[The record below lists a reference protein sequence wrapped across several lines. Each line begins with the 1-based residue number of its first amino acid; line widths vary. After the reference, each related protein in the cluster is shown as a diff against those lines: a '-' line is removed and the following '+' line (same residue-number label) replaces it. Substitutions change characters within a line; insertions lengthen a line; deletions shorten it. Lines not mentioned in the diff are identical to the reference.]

1 MDRFKEFFEQVST
14 VFLNLTKRQKIVVLS
29 SIVAVI
35 AFIVLLIL
43 LMRGSGSTQ
52 SEFSGYSVLFRNIDP
67 SVSAQVIAQLE
78 ADGVNYKLADEGTIL
93 VPTKDVYKERIAVAS
108 ITNIQ
113 GNNGRVGFELFD
125 NKEFGATEDEQRV
138 KFQRAIQGELSKTI
152 ESLEPIERAV
162 VYIAFPKESVFTER
176 QTPPTAS
183 VVVKL
188 KTNTSLDLGQIDGI
202 KRIVAGSIAN
212 LKVENVKIVTQ
223 DGIAIG
229 EDTIALKNEQEAA
242 KIAAQVRYKH
252 EFESRYENK
261 IIDMIASFTGSKEKV
276 TAKVTMEFD
285 FSQTDSEREIFDP
298 NSVIRSEQNIEEHKI
313 GRDKPDIGG
322 VPGAVSNIGPVQG
335 IEDNKPAEQY
345 DKTVSNTNYEISKQI
360 IKTKPQFATI
370 RRITAAVAVDG
381 RYDYVRDEN
390 GDATGVVKYFPLDE
404 AEMNSITNLVKQ
416 AVGYDPNR
424 GDEVT
429 VSNIEFRPNSI
440 AVPLTKFEA
449 FMESYVNP
457 VLPAAKYVFA
467 FIVLFVLYKKVIVP
481 FMDKML
487 KDLTPDDESLL
498 QDSMN
503 VDDEAEDTLER
514 FKAAK
519 KRAEDELGIS
529 KDFNEEDLKYDVLL
543 EKMKAIVSEKS
554 EEVASLLQG
563 MIKNDSAFA
572 SSKEL

>member
-1 MDRFKEFFEQVST
+1 MDRFKEFFEQVSA

-52 SEFSGYSVLFRNIDP
+52 NEFAGYSVLFRNIDP
-67 SVSAQVIAQLE
+67 SVSAQVITQLE

-188 KTNTSLDLGQIDGI
+188 KANTSLDLGQIDGI
-202 KRIVAGSIAN
+202 KRIVAGSVAN

-229 EDTIALKNEQEAA
+229 EDTVALQNEQEAA

-298 NSVIRSEQNIEEHKI
+298 NSVIRSEQNIEEHKV

-345 DKTVSNTNYEISKQI
+345 DKTVANTNYEISKQI

-390 GDATGVVKYFPLDE
+390 GDATGTVKYFPLDE

-467 FIVLFVLYKKVIVP
+467 FIVLFVLYKKVIMP
-481 FMDKML
+481 FMEKML
-487 KDLTPDDESLL
+487 KDLTPDDDSLL

-514 FKAAK
+514 FKAAR

-529 KDFNEEDLKYDVLL
+529 QDFNEEDLKYDVLL

-554 EEVASLLQG
+554 EEVANLLQG
-563 MIKNDSAFA
+563 MVKNDSAFA

>member
-1 MDRFKEFFEQVST
+1 MDRFKEFFEQVSA

-52 SEFSGYSVLFRNIDP
+52 NEFAGYSVLFRNIDP
-67 SVSAQVIAQLE
+67 SVSAQVITQLE

-113 GNNGRVGFELFD
+113 GNNGKVGFELFD

-188 KTNTSLDLGQIDGI
+188 KANTSLDLGQIDGI
-202 KRIVAGSIAN
+202 KRIVAGSVAN

-229 EDTIALKNEQEAA
+229 EDTIALQNEQEAA

-298 NSVIRSEQNIEEHKI
+298 NSVIRSEQNIEEHKV

-345 DKTVSNTNYEISKQI
+345 DKTVANTNYEISKQI

-390 GDATGVVKYFPLDE
+390 GDATGTVKYFPLDE

-457 VLPAAKYVFA
+457 VLPAAKYIFA
-467 FIVLFVLYKKVIVP
+467 FIVLFVLYKKVIMP
-481 FMDKML
+481 FMEKML
-487 KDLTPDDESLL
+487 KDLTPDDDSLL

-514 FKAAK
+514 FKAAR

-529 KDFNEEDLKYDVLL
+529 QDFNEEDLKYDVLL

-554 EEVASLLQG
+554 EEVANLLQG
-563 MIKNDSAFA
+563 MVKNDSAFA

>member
-67 SVSAQVIAQLE
+67 SVSAQVITQLE

-345 DKTVSNTNYEISKQI
+345 DKTVANTNYEISKQI

-467 FIVLFVLYKKVIVP
+467 FIVLFVLYKKVIMP
-481 FMDKML
+481 FMEKML
-487 KDLTPDDESLL
+487 KDLTPDDDSLL

-514 FKAAK
+514 FKAAR

-529 KDFNEEDLKYDVLL
+529 QDFNEEDLKYDVLL

>member
-1 MDRFKEFFEQVST
+1 MDRFKEFFEQVSA

-52 SEFSGYSVLFRNIDP
+52 NEFAGYSVLFRNIDP
-67 SVSAQVIAQLE
+67 SVSAQVITQLE

-113 GNNGRVGFELFD
+113 GNNGKVGFELFD

-188 KTNTSLDLGQIDGI
+188 KANTSLDLGQIDGI
-202 KRIVAGSIAN
+202 KRIVAGSVAN

-298 NSVIRSEQNIEEHKI
+298 NSVIRSEQNIEEHKV

-467 FIVLFVLYKKVIVP
+467 FIVLFVLYKKVIMP
-481 FMDKML
+481 FMEKML
-487 KDLTPDDESLL
+487 KDLTPDDDSLL

-514 FKAAK
+514 FKAAR

-529 KDFNEEDLKYDVLL
+529 QDFNEEDLKYDVLL

-554 EEVASLLQG
+554 EEVANLLQG
-563 MIKNDSAFA
+563 MVKNDSAFA

>member
-52 SEFSGYSVLFRNIDP
+52 NEFAGYSVLFRNIDP

-113 GNNGRVGFELFD
+113 GNNGKVGFELFD

-202 KRIVAGSIAN
+202 KRIVAGSVAN

-229 EDTIALKNEQEAA
+229 EDTVALKNEQEAA

-390 GDATGVVKYFPLDE
+390 GDATGTVKYFPLDE

-467 FIVLFVLYKKVIVP
+467 FIVLFVLYKKVIMP
-481 FMDKML
+481 FMEKML
-487 KDLTPDDESLL
+487 KDLTPDDDSLL

-514 FKAAK
+514 FKAAR

-529 KDFNEEDLKYDVLL
+529 QDFNEEDLKYDVLL

>member
-1 MDRFKEFFEQVST
+1 MDRFKEFFEQVSA

-67 SVSAQVIAQLE
+67 SVSAQVITQLE

-113 GNNGRVGFELFD
+113 GNNGKVGFELFD

-188 KTNTSLDLGQIDGI
+188 KANTSLDLGQIDGI
-202 KRIVAGSIAN
+202 KRIVAGSVAN

-229 EDTIALKNEQEAA
+229 EDTVALKNEQEAA

-298 NSVIRSEQNIEEHKI
+298 NSVIRSEQNIEEHKV

-449 FMESYVNP
+449 FMETYVNP

-467 FIVLFVLYKKVIVP
+467 FIVLFVLYKKVIMP
-481 FMDKML
+481 FMEKML
-487 KDLTPDDESLL
+487 KDLTPDDDSLL

-514 FKAAK
+514 FKAAR

-529 KDFNEEDLKYDVLL
+529 QDFNEEDLKYDVLL

-554 EEVASLLQG
+554 EEVANLLQG
-563 MIKNDSAFA
+563 MVKNDSAFA

>member
-1 MDRFKEFFEQVST
+1 MDRFKEFFEQVSA

-52 SEFSGYSVLFRNIDP
+52 NEFAGYSVLFRNIDP
-67 SVSAQVIAQLE
+67 SVSAQVITQLE

-113 GNNGRVGFELFD
+113 GNNGKVGFELFD

-188 KTNTSLDLGQIDGI
+188 KANTSLDLGQIDGI
-202 KRIVAGSIAN
+202 KRIVAGSVAN

-229 EDTIALKNEQEAA
+229 EDTVALKNEQEAA

-298 NSVIRSEQNIEEHKI
+298 NSVIRSEQNIEEHKV

-345 DKTVSNTNYEISKQI
+345 DKTVANTNYEISKQI

-467 FIVLFVLYKKVIVP
+467 FIVLFVLYKKVIMP
-481 FMDKML
+481 FMEKML
-487 KDLTPDDESLL
+487 KDLTPDDDSLL

-514 FKAAK
+514 FKAAR

-529 KDFNEEDLKYDVLL
+529 QDFNEEDLKYDVLL

-554 EEVASLLQG
+554 EEVANLLQG
-563 MIKNDSAFA
+563 MVKNDSGFA

>member
-52 SEFSGYSVLFRNIDP
+52 NEFAGYSVLFRNIDP

-113 GNNGRVGFELFD
+113 GNNGKVGFELFD

-188 KTNTSLDLGQIDGI
+188 KANTSLDLGQIDGI
-202 KRIVAGSIAN
+202 KRIVAGSVAN

-298 NSVIRSEQNIEEHKI
+298 NSVIRSEQNIEEHKV

-345 DKTVSNTNYEISKQI
+345 DKTVANTNYEISKQI

-390 GDATGVVKYFPLDE
+390 GDATGIVKYFPLDE

-467 FIVLFVLYKKVIVP
+467 FIVLFVLYKKVIMP
-481 FMDKML
+481 FMEKML
-487 KDLTPDDESLL
+487 KDLTPDDDSLL

-514 FKAAK
+514 FKAAR

-529 KDFNEEDLKYDVLL
+529 QDFNEEDLKYDVLL

-554 EEVASLLQG
+554 EEVANLLQG
-563 MIKNDSAFA
+563 MVKNDSAFA

>member
-1 MDRFKEFFEQVST
+1 MDRFKEFFEQVSA

-52 SEFSGYSVLFRNIDP
+52 NEFAGYSVLFRNIDP

-113 GNNGRVGFELFD
+113 GNNGKVGFELFD

-202 KRIVAGSIAN
+202 KRIVAGSVAN

-229 EDTIALKNEQEAA
+229 EDTVALKNEQEAA

-298 NSVIRSEQNIEEHKI
+298 NSVIRSEQNIEEHKV

-457 VLPAAKYVFA
+457 VLPVAKYIFA

-529 KDFNEEDLKYDVLL
+529 QDFNEEDLKYDVLL

-554 EEVASLLQG
+554 EEVANLLQG
-563 MIKNDSAFA
+563 MVKNDSAFA

>member
-1 MDRFKEFFEQVST
+1 MDRFKEFFEQVSA

-298 NSVIRSEQNIEEHKI
+298 NSVIRSEQNIEEHKV

-345 DKTVSNTNYEISKQI
+345 DKTVANTNYEISKQI

-467 FIVLFVLYKKVIVP
+467 FIVLFVLYKKVIMP
-481 FMDKML
+481 FMEKML
-487 KDLTPDDESLL
+487 KDLTPDDDSLL

-514 FKAAK
+514 FKAAR

-529 KDFNEEDLKYDVLL
+529 QDFNEEDLKYDVLL

-554 EEVASLLQG
+554 EEVANLLQG
-563 MIKNDSAFA
+563 MVKNDSAFA

>member
-1 MDRFKEFFEQVST
+1 MDRFKEFFEQVSA

-52 SEFSGYSVLFRNIDP
+52 NEFAGYSVLFRNIDP
-67 SVSAQVIAQLE
+67 SVSAQVITQLE

-113 GNNGRVGFELFD
+113 GNNGKVGFELFD

-188 KTNTSLDLGQIDGI
+188 KANTSLDLGQIDGI
-202 KRIVAGSIAN
+202 KRIVAGSVAN

-229 EDTIALKNEQEAA
+229 EDTVALKNEQEAA

-298 NSVIRSEQNIEEHKI
+298 NSVIRSEQNIEEHKV

-345 DKTVSNTNYEISKQI
+345 DKTVANTNYEISKQI

-467 FIVLFVLYKKVIVP
+467 FIVLFVLYKKVIMP
-481 FMDKML
+481 FMEKML

-529 KDFNEEDLKYDVLL
+529 QDFNEEDLKYDVLL

-554 EEVASLLQG
+554 EEVANLLQG

>member
-1 MDRFKEFFEQVST
+1 MDRFKEFFEQVSA

-52 SEFSGYSVLFRNIDP
+52 NEFAGYSVLFRNIDP
-67 SVSAQVIAQLE
+67 SVSAQVITQLE

-113 GNNGRVGFELFD
+113 GNNGKVGFELFD

-188 KTNTSLDLGQIDGI
+188 KANTSLDLGQIDGI
-202 KRIVAGSIAN
+202 KRIVAGSVAN

-285 FSQTDSEREIFDP
+285 FSQTDSEKEIFDP
-298 NSVIRSEQNIEEHKI
+298 NSVIRSEQNIEEHKV

-345 DKTVSNTNYEISKQI
+345 DKTVANTNYEISKQI

-390 GDATGVVKYFPLDE
+390 GDATGTVKYFPLDE
-404 AEMNSITNLVKQ
+404 TEMNSITNLVKQ

-457 VLPAAKYVFA
+457 VLPAAKYIFA
-467 FIVLFVLYKKVIVP
+467 FIVLFVLYKKVIMP
-481 FMDKML
+481 FMEKML
-487 KDLTPDDESLL
+487 KDLTPDDDSLL

-514 FKAAK
+514 FKAAR

-529 KDFNEEDLKYDVLL
+529 QDFNEEDLKYDVLL

-554 EEVASLLQG
+554 EEVANLLQG
-563 MIKNDSAFA
+563 MVKNDSAFA

>member
-52 SEFSGYSVLFRNIDP
+52 NEFAGYSVLFRNIDP

-113 GNNGRVGFELFD
+113 GNNGKVGFELFD

-188 KTNTSLDLGQIDGI
+188 KANTSLDLGQIDGI
-202 KRIVAGSIAN
+202 KRIVAGSVAN

-229 EDTIALKNEQEAA
+229 EDTVALKNEQEAA

-298 NSVIRSEQNIEEHKI
+298 NSVIRSEQNIEEHKV

-345 DKTVSNTNYEISKQI
+345 DKTVANTNYEISKQI

-390 GDATGVVKYFPLDE
+390 GDATGTVKYFPLDE

-449 FMESYVNP
+449 FMETYVNP

-467 FIVLFVLYKKVIVP
+467 FIVLFVLYKKVIMP
-481 FMDKML
+481 FMEKML
-487 KDLTPDDESLL
+487 KDLTPDDDSLL

-514 FKAAK
+514 FKAAR

-529 KDFNEEDLKYDVLL
+529 QDFNEEDLKYDVLL

-554 EEVASLLQG
+554 EEVANLLQG
-563 MIKNDSAFA
+563 MVKNDSAFA

>member
-1 MDRFKEFFEQVST
+1 MDRFKEFFEQVSA

-52 SEFSGYSVLFRNIDP
+52 NEFAGYSVLFRNIDP
-67 SVSAQVIAQLE
+67 SVSAQVITQLE

-113 GNNGRVGFELFD
+113 GNNGKVGFELFD

-188 KTNTSLDLGQIDGI
+188 KANTSLDLGQIDGI
-202 KRIVAGSIAN
+202 KRIVAGSVAN

-229 EDTIALKNEQEAA
+229 EDTMALQNEQEAA

-298 NSVIRSEQNIEEHKI
+298 NSVIRSEQNIEEHKV

-345 DKTVSNTNYEISKQI
+345 DKTVANTNYEISKQI

-467 FIVLFVLYKKVIVP
+467 FIVLFVLYKKVIMP
-481 FMDKML
+481 FMEKML
-487 KDLTPDDESLL
+487 KDLTPDDDSLL

-514 FKAAK
+514 FKAAR

-529 KDFNEEDLKYDVLL
+529 QDFNEEDLKYDVLL

-554 EEVASLLQG
+554 EEVANLLQG
-563 MIKNDSAFA
+563 MVKNDSAFA

>member
-1 MDRFKEFFEQVST
+1 MDRFKEFFEQVSA

-52 SEFSGYSVLFRNIDP
+52 NEFAGYSVLFRNIDP
-67 SVSAQVIAQLE
+67 SVSAQVITQLE

-113 GNNGRVGFELFD
+113 GNNGKVGFELFD

-188 KTNTSLDLGQIDGI
+188 KANTSLDLGQIDGI
-202 KRIVAGSIAN
+202 KRIVAGSVAN

-298 NSVIRSEQNIEEHKI
+298 NSVIRSEQNIEEHKV

-345 DKTVSNTNYEISKQI
+345 DKTVANTNYEISKQI

-390 GDATGVVKYFPLDE
+390 GDATGTVKYFPLDE

-449 FMESYVNP
+449 FMETYVNP

-467 FIVLFVLYKKVIVP
+467 FIVLFVLYKKVIMP
-481 FMDKML
+481 FMEKML
-487 KDLTPDDESLL
+487 KDLTPDDDSLL

-514 FKAAK
+514 FKAAR

-529 KDFNEEDLKYDVLL
+529 QDFNEEDLKYDVLL

-554 EEVASLLQG
+554 EEVANLLQG
-563 MIKNDSAFA
+563 MVKNDSAFA

>member
-43 LMRGSGSTQ
+43 LMRGSDSTQ

-113 GNNGRVGFELFD
+113 GNNGKVGFELFD

-188 KTNTSLDLGQIDGI
+188 KANTSLDLGQIDGI
-202 KRIVAGSIAN
+202 KRIVAGSVAN

-229 EDTIALKNEQEAA
+229 EDTVALQNEQEAA

-298 NSVIRSEQNIEEHKI
+298 NSVIRSEQNIEEHKV

-467 FIVLFVLYKKVIVP
+467 FIVLFVLYKKVIMP
-481 FMDKML
+481 FMEKML
-487 KDLTPDDESLL
+487 KDLTPDDDSLL

-514 FKAAK
+514 FKAAR

-529 KDFNEEDLKYDVLL
+529 QDFNEEDLKYDVLL

-554 EEVASLLQG
+554 EEVANLLQG
-563 MIKNDSAFA
+563 MVKNDSAFA

>member
-52 SEFSGYSVLFRNIDP
+52 NEFAGYSVLFRNIDP
-67 SVSAQVIAQLE
+67 SVSAQVITQLE

-113 GNNGRVGFELFD
+113 GNNGKVGFELFD

-202 KRIVAGSIAN
+202 KRIVAGSVAN

-229 EDTIALKNEQEAA
+229 EDTVALKNEQEAA

-298 NSVIRSEQNIEEHKI
+298 NSVIRSEQNIEEHKV

-345 DKTVSNTNYEISKQI
+345 DKTVANTNYEISKQI

-390 GDATGVVKYFPLDE
+390 GDATGTVKYFPLDE

-467 FIVLFVLYKKVIVP
+467 FIVLFVLYKKVIMP
-481 FMDKML
+481 FMEKML
-487 KDLTPDDESLL
+487 KDLTPDDDSLL

-514 FKAAK
+514 FKAAR

-529 KDFNEEDLKYDVLL
+529 QDFNEEDLKYDVLL

-554 EEVASLLQG
+554 EEVANLLQG
-563 MIKNDSAFA
+563 MVKNDSAFA

>member
-1 MDRFKEFFEQVST
+1 MDRFKEFFEQVSA

-52 SEFSGYSVLFRNIDP
+52 NEFAGYSVLFRNIDP
-67 SVSAQVIAQLE
+67 SVSAQVITQLE

-113 GNNGRVGFELFD
+113 GNNGKVGFELFD

-229 EDTIALKNEQEAA
+229 EDTVALKNEQEAA

-298 NSVIRSEQNIEEHKI
+298 NSVIRSEQNIEEHKV

-345 DKTVSNTNYEISKQI
+345 DKTVANTNYEISKQI

-390 GDATGVVKYFPLDE
+390 GDATGTVKYFPLDE

-467 FIVLFVLYKKVIVP
+467 FIVLFVLYKKVIMP
-481 FMDKML
+481 FMEKML
-487 KDLTPDDESLL
+487 KDLTPDDDSLL

-514 FKAAK
+514 FKAAR

-529 KDFNEEDLKYDVLL
+529 QDFNEEDLKYDVLL

-554 EEVASLLQG
+554 EEVANLLQG
-563 MIKNDSAFA
+563 MVKNDSAFA

>member
-52 SEFSGYSVLFRNIDP
+52 NEFAGYSVLFRNIDP
-67 SVSAQVIAQLE
+67 SVSAQVITQLE

-113 GNNGRVGFELFD
+113 GNNGKVGFELFD

-188 KTNTSLDLGQIDGI
+188 KANTSLDLGQIDGI
-202 KRIVAGSIAN
+202 KRIVAGSVAN

-223 DGIAIG
+223 DGVAIG
-229 EDTIALKNEQEAA
+229 EDTVALQNEQEAA

-298 NSVIRSEQNIEEHKI
+298 NSVIRSEQNIEEHKV

-345 DKTVSNTNYEISKQI
+345 DKTVANTNYEISKQI

-467 FIVLFVLYKKVIVP
+467 FIVLFVLYKKVIMP
-481 FMDKML
+481 FMEKML
-487 KDLTPDDESLL
+487 KDLTPDDDSLL

-514 FKAAK
+514 FKAAR

-529 KDFNEEDLKYDVLL
+529 QDFNEEDLKYDVLL

-554 EEVASLLQG
+554 EEVANLLQG
-563 MIKNDSAFA
+563 MVKNDSAFA

>member
-1 MDRFKEFFEQVST
+1 MDRFKEFFEQVSA

-52 SEFSGYSVLFRNIDP
+52 NEFAGYSVLFRNIDP
-67 SVSAQVIAQLE
+67 SVSAQVITQLE
-78 ADGVNYKLADEGTIL
+78 ADGVNYKLADEDTIL

-113 GNNGRVGFELFD
+113 GNNGKVGFELFD

-188 KTNTSLDLGQIDGI
+188 KANTSLDLGQIDGI
-202 KRIVAGSIAN
+202 KRIVAGSVAN

-229 EDTIALKNEQEAA
+229 EDTVALKNEQEAA

-298 NSVIRSEQNIEEHKI
+298 NSVIRSEQNIEEHKV

-345 DKTVSNTNYEISKQI
+345 DKTVANTNYEISKQI

-467 FIVLFVLYKKVIVP
+467 FIVLFVLYKKVIMP
-481 FMDKML
+481 FMEKML
-487 KDLTPDDESLL
+487 KDLTPDDDSLL

-514 FKAAK
+514 FKAAR

-529 KDFNEEDLKYDVLL
+529 QDFNEEDLKYDVLL

-554 EEVASLLQG
+554 EEVANLLQG
-563 MIKNDSAFA
+563 MVKNDSAFA

>member
-1 MDRFKEFFEQVST
+1 MDRFKEFFEQVSA

-52 SEFSGYSVLFRNIDP
+52 NEFAGYSVLFRNLDP
-67 SVSAQVIAQLE
+67 SVSAQVITQLE
-78 ADGVNYKLADEGTIL
+78 TDGVNYKLADEGTIL

-113 GNNGRVGFELFD
+113 GNNGKVGFELFD

-188 KTNTSLDLGQIDGI
+188 KANTSLDLGQIDGI
-202 KRIVAGSIAN
+202 KRIVAGSVAN

-229 EDTIALKNEQEAA
+229 EDTVALKNEQEAA

-345 DKTVSNTNYEISKQI
+345 DKTVANTNYEISKQI

-390 GDATGVVKYFPLDE
+390 GDATGTVKYFPLDE

-467 FIVLFVLYKKVIVP
+467 FIVLFVLYKKVIMP
-481 FMDKML
+481 FMEKML
-487 KDLTPDDESLL
+487 KDLTPDDDSLL

-514 FKAAK
+514 FKAAR

-529 KDFNEEDLKYDVLL
+529 QDFNEEDLKYDVLL

-554 EEVASLLQG
+554 EEVANLLQG
-563 MIKNDSAFA
+563 MVKNDSAFA

>member
-1 MDRFKEFFEQVST
+1 MDRFKEFFEQVSA

-52 SEFSGYSVLFRNIDP
+52 NEFAGYSVLFRNIDP
-67 SVSAQVIAQLE
+67 SVSAQVITQLE

-113 GNNGRVGFELFD
+113 GNNGKVGFELFD

-202 KRIVAGSIAN
+202 KRIVAGSVAN

-229 EDTIALKNEQEAA
+229 EDTVALKNEQEAA

-298 NSVIRSEQNIEEHKI
+298 NSVIRSEQNIEEHKV

-345 DKTVSNTNYEISKQI
+345 DKTVANTNYEISKQI

-457 VLPAAKYVFA
+457 VLPAAKYIFA
-467 FIVLFVLYKKVIVP
+467 FIVLFVLYKKVIMP
-481 FMDKML
+481 FMEKML
-487 KDLTPDDESLL
+487 KDLTPDDDSLL

-514 FKAAK
+514 FKAAR

-529 KDFNEEDLKYDVLL
+529 QDFNEEDLKYDVLL

-554 EEVASLLQG
+554 EEVANLLQG
-563 MIKNDSAFA
+563 MVKNDSAFA

>member
-1 MDRFKEFFEQVST
+1 MDRFKEFFEQVSA

-67 SVSAQVIAQLE
+67 SVSAQVITQLE

-202 KRIVAGSIAN
+202 KRIVAGSVAN

-345 DKTVSNTNYEISKQI
+345 DKTVANTNYEISKQI

-449 FMESYVNP
+449 FMESYVNL
-457 VLPAAKYVFA
+457 VLLVAKYIFA

-529 KDFNEEDLKYDVLL
+529 QDFNEEDLKYDVLL

>member
-1 MDRFKEFFEQVST
+1 MDRFKEFFEQVSA

-52 SEFSGYSVLFRNIDP
+52 NEFAGYSVLFRNIDP
-67 SVSAQVIAQLE
+67 SVSAQVITQLE

-113 GNNGRVGFELFD
+113 GNNGKVGFELFD

-202 KRIVAGSIAN
+202 KRIVAGSVAN

-298 NSVIRSEQNIEEHKI
+298 NSVIRSEQNIEEHKV

-345 DKTVSNTNYEISKQI
+345 DKTVANTNYEISKQI

-467 FIVLFVLYKKVIVP
+467 FIVLFVLYKKVIMP
-481 FMDKML
+481 FMEKML
-487 KDLTPDDESLL
+487 KDLTPDDDSLL

-514 FKAAK
+514 FKAAR

-529 KDFNEEDLKYDVLL
+529 QDFNEEDLKYDVLL

>member
-1 MDRFKEFFEQVST
+1 MDRFKEFFEQVSA

-52 SEFSGYSVLFRNIDP
+52 NEFAGYSVLFRNIDP
-67 SVSAQVIAQLE
+67 SVSAQVITQLE

-113 GNNGRVGFELFD
+113 GNNGKVGFELFD

-202 KRIVAGSIAN
+202 KRIVAGSVAN

-298 NSVIRSEQNIEEHKI
+298 NSVIRSEQNIEEHKV

-449 FMESYVNP
+449 FMETYVNP

-467 FIVLFVLYKKVIVP
+467 FIVLFVLYKKVIMP
-481 FMDKML
+481 FMEKML
-487 KDLTPDDESLL
+487 KDLTPDDDSLL

-514 FKAAK
+514 FKAAR

-529 KDFNEEDLKYDVLL
+529 QDFNEEDLKYDVLL

>member
-1 MDRFKEFFEQVST
+1 MDRFKEFFEQVSA

-52 SEFSGYSVLFRNIDP
+52 NEFAGYSVLFRNIDP
-67 SVSAQVIAQLE
+67 SVSAQVITQLE

-390 GDATGVVKYFPLDE
+390 GDATGTVKYFPLDE

-467 FIVLFVLYKKVIVP
+467 FIVLFVLYKKVIMP
-481 FMDKML
+481 FMEKML
-487 KDLTPDDESLL
+487 KDLTPDDDSLL

-514 FKAAK
+514 FKAAR

-529 KDFNEEDLKYDVLL
+529 QDFNEEDLKYDVLL

-563 MIKNDSAFA
+563 MVKNDSAFA

>member
-1 MDRFKEFFEQVST
+1 MDRFKEFFEQVSA

-52 SEFSGYSVLFRNIDP
+52 NEFAGYSVLFRNIDP
-67 SVSAQVIAQLE
+67 SVSAQVITQLE

-113 GNNGRVGFELFD
+113 GNNGKVGFELFD

-188 KTNTSLDLGQIDGI
+188 KANTSLDLGQIDGI
-202 KRIVAGSIAN
+202 KRIVAGSVAN

-298 NSVIRSEQNIEEHKI
+298 NSVIRSEQNIEEHKV

-345 DKTVSNTNYEISKQI
+345 DKTVANTNYEISKQI

-390 GDATGVVKYFPLDE
+390 GDATGTVKYFPLDE

-429 VSNIEFRPNSI
+429 VSNIEFRPNSTT
-440 AVPLTKFEA
+440 VPLTKFES

-457 VLPAAKYVFA
+457 VLPVAKYIFA

-481 FMDKML
+481 FMEKML
-487 KDLTPDDESLL
+487 KDLTPDDDSLL

-529 KDFNEEDLKYDVLL
+529 QDFNEEDLKYDVLL

>member
-1 MDRFKEFFEQVST
+1 MDRFKEFFEQVSA

-52 SEFSGYSVLFRNIDP
+52 NEFAGYSVLFRNIDP
-67 SVSAQVIAQLE
+67 SVSAQVITQLE

-202 KRIVAGSIAN
+202 KRIVAGSVAN

-229 EDTIALKNEQEAA
+229 EDTVALKNEQEAA

-298 NSVIRSEQNIEEHKI
+298 NSVIRSEQNIEEHKV

-467 FIVLFVLYKKVIVP
+467 FIVLFVLYKKVIMP
-481 FMDKML
+481 FMEKML
-487 KDLTPDDESLL
+487 KDLTPDDDSLL

-514 FKAAK
+514 FKAAR

-529 KDFNEEDLKYDVLL
+529 QDFNEEDLKYDVLL

-554 EEVASLLQG
+554 EEVANLLQG
-563 MIKNDSAFA
+563 MVKNDSAFA

>member
-1 MDRFKEFFEQVST
+1 MDRFKEFFEQVSA

-52 SEFSGYSVLFRNIDP
+52 NEFAGYSVLFRNIDP
-67 SVSAQVIAQLE
+67 SVSAQVITQLE

-113 GNNGRVGFELFD
+113 GNNGKVGFELFD

-188 KTNTSLDLGQIDGI
+188 KANTSLDLGQIDGI
-202 KRIVAGSIAN
+202 KRIVAGSVAN

-229 EDTIALKNEQEAA
+229 EDTVALKNEQEAA

-298 NSVIRSEQNIEEHKI
+298 NSVIRSEQNIEEHKV

-345 DKTVSNTNYEISKQI
+345 DKTVANTNYEISKQI

-390 GDATGVVKYFPLDE
+390 GDATGTVKYFPLDE

-467 FIVLFVLYKKVIVP
+467 FIVLFVLYKKVIMP
-481 FMDKML
+481 FMEKML
-487 KDLTPDDESLL
+487 KDLTPDDDSLF

-514 FKAAK
+514 FKAAR

-529 KDFNEEDLKYDVLL
+529 QDFNEEDLKYDVLL

-554 EEVASLLQG
+554 EEVANLLQG
-563 MIKNDSAFA
+563 MVKNDSAFA

>member
-1 MDRFKEFFEQVST
+1 MDRFKEFFEQVSA

-52 SEFSGYSVLFRNIDP
+52 NEFAGYSVLFRNIDP
-67 SVSAQVIAQLE
+67 SVSAQVITQLE

-298 NSVIRSEQNIEEHKI
+298 NSVIRSEQNIEEHKV

-345 DKTVSNTNYEISKQI
+345 DKTVANTNYEISKQI

-467 FIVLFVLYKKVIVP
+467 FIVLFVLYKKVIMP
-481 FMDKML
+481 FMEKML
-487 KDLTPDDESLL
+487 KDLTPDDDSLL

-554 EEVASLLQG
+554 EEVANLLQG
-563 MIKNDSAFA
+563 MVKNDSAFA

>member
-1 MDRFKEFFEQVST
+1 MDRFKEFFEQVSA

-188 KTNTSLDLGQIDGI
+188 KANTSLDLGQIDGI
-202 KRIVAGSIAN
+202 KRIVAGSVAN

-298 NSVIRSEQNIEEHKI
+298 NSVIRSEQNIEEHKV

-345 DKTVSNTNYEISKQI
+345 DKTVANTNYEISKQI

-467 FIVLFVLYKKVIVP
+467 FIVLFVLYKKVIMP
-481 FMDKML
+481 FMEKML
-487 KDLTPDDESLL
+487 KDLTPDDDSLL

-514 FKAAK
+514 FKAAR

-529 KDFNEEDLKYDVLL
+529 QDFNEEDLKYDVLL

-554 EEVASLLQG
+554 EEVANLLQG
-563 MIKNDSAFA
+563 MVKNDSAFA

>member
-1 MDRFKEFFEQVST
+1 MDRFKEFFEQVSA

-52 SEFSGYSVLFRNIDP
+52 NEFAGYSVLFRNIDP
-67 SVSAQVIAQLE
+67 SVSAQVITQLE

-113 GNNGRVGFELFD
+113 GNNGKVGFELFD

-188 KTNTSLDLGQIDGI
+188 KANTSLDLGQIDGI
-202 KRIVAGSIAN
+202 KRIVAGSVAN

-229 EDTIALKNEQEAA
+229 EDTVALQNEQEAA

-298 NSVIRSEQNIEEHKI
+298 NSVIRSEQNIEEHKA

-345 DKTVSNTNYEISKQI
+345 DKTVANTNYEISKQI

-467 FIVLFVLYKKVIVP
+467 FIVLFVLYKKVIMP
-481 FMDKML
+481 FMEKML
-487 KDLTPDDESLL
+487 KDLTPDDDSLL

-514 FKAAK
+514 FKAAR

-529 KDFNEEDLKYDVLL
+529 QDFNEEDLKYDVLL

-554 EEVASLLQG
+554 EEVANLLQG
-563 MIKNDSAFA
+563 MVKNDSAFA

>member
-1 MDRFKEFFEQVST
+1 MDRFKEFFEQVSA

-52 SEFSGYSVLFRNIDP
+52 NEFAGYSVLFRNIDP

-298 NSVIRSEQNIEEHKI
+298 NSVIRSEQNIEEHKV

-467 FIVLFVLYKKVIVP
+467 FIVLFVLYKKVIMP
-481 FMDKML
+481 FMEKML
-487 KDLTPDDESLL
+487 KYLTPDDDSLL

-514 FKAAK
+514 FKAAR

-529 KDFNEEDLKYDVLL
+529 QDFNEEDLKYDVLL

>member
-1 MDRFKEFFEQVST
+1 MDRFKEFFEQVSA

-52 SEFSGYSVLFRNIDP
+52 NEFAGYSVLFRNIDP
-67 SVSAQVIAQLE
+67 SVSAQVITQLE

-113 GNNGRVGFELFD
+113 GNNGKVGFELFD

-298 NSVIRSEQNIEEHKI
+298 NSVIRSEQNIEEHKV

-390 GDATGVVKYFPLDE
+390 GDATGTVKYFPLDE

-467 FIVLFVLYKKVIVP
+467 FIVLFVLYKKVIMP
-481 FMDKML
+481 FMEKML
-487 KDLTPDDESLL
+487 KDLTPDDDSLL

-514 FKAAK
+514 FKAAR

-529 KDFNEEDLKYDVLL
+529 QDFNEEDLKYDVLL

>member
-1 MDRFKEFFEQVST
+1 MDRFKEFFEQVSA

-52 SEFSGYSVLFRNIDP
+52 NEFAGYSVLFRNIDP
-67 SVSAQVIAQLE
+67 SVSAQVITQLE

-113 GNNGRVGFELFD
+113 GNNGKVGFELFD

-188 KTNTSLDLGQIDGI
+188 KANTSLDLGQIDGI
-202 KRIVAGSIAN
+202 KRIVAGSVAN

-298 NSVIRSEQNIEEHKI
+298 NSVIRSEQNIEEHKV

-345 DKTVSNTNYEISKQI
+345 DKTVANTNYEISKQI

-390 GDATGVVKYFPLDE
+390 GDATGTVKYFPLDE

-514 FKAAK
+514 FKAAR

-529 KDFNEEDLKYDVLL
+529 QDFNEEDLKYDVLL

-554 EEVASLLQG
+554 EEVANLLQG
-563 MIKNDSAFA
+563 MVKNDSAFA

>member
-1 MDRFKEFFEQVST
+1 MDRFKEFFEQVSA

-52 SEFSGYSVLFRNIDP
+52 NEFAGYSVLFRNIDP
-67 SVSAQVIAQLE
+67 SVSAQVITQLE

-113 GNNGRVGFELFD
+113 GNNGKVGFELFD

-202 KRIVAGSIAN
+202 KRIVAGSVAN

-298 NSVIRSEQNIEEHKI
+298 NSVIRSEQNIEEHKV

-390 GDATGVVKYFPLDE
+390 GDATGTVKYFPLDE

-467 FIVLFVLYKKVIVP
+467 FIVLFVLYKKVIMP
-481 FMDKML
+481 FMEKML
-487 KDLTPDDESLL
+487 KDLTPDDDSLL

-514 FKAAK
+514 FKAAR

-529 KDFNEEDLKYDVLL
+529 QDFNEEDLKYDVLL

-554 EEVASLLQG
+554 EEVANLLQG
-563 MIKNDSAFA
+563 MVKNDSAFA

>member
-1 MDRFKEFFEQVST
+1 MDRFKEFFEQVSA

-52 SEFSGYSVLFRNIDP
+52 NEFAGYSVLFRNIDP
-67 SVSAQVIAQLE
+67 SVSAQVITQLE

-113 GNNGRVGFELFD
+113 GNNGKVGFELFD

-188 KTNTSLDLGQIDGI
+188 KANTSLDLGQIDGI
-202 KRIVAGSIAN
+202 KRIVAGSVAN

-229 EDTIALKNEQEAA
+229 EDTVALQNEQEAA

-298 NSVIRSEQNIEEHKI
+298 NSVIRSEQNIEEHKV

-345 DKTVSNTNYEISKQI
+345 DKTVANTNYEISKQI

-390 GDATGVVKYFPLDE
+390 GDATGTVKYFPLDE
-404 AEMNSITNLVKQ
+404 TEMNSITNLVKQ

-457 VLPAAKYVFA
+457 VLPAAKYIFA
-467 FIVLFVLYKKVIVP
+467 FIVLFVLYKKVIMP
-481 FMDKML
+481 FMEKML
-487 KDLTPDDESLL
+487 KDLTPDDDSLL

-514 FKAAK
+514 FKAAR

-529 KDFNEEDLKYDVLL
+529 QDFNEEDLKYDVLL

-554 EEVASLLQG
+554 EEVANLLQG
-563 MIKNDSAFA
+563 MVKNDSAFA

>member
-52 SEFSGYSVLFRNIDP
+52 NEFAGYSVLFRNIDP
-67 SVSAQVIAQLE
+67 SVSAQVITQLE

-113 GNNGRVGFELFD
+113 GNNGKVGFELFD

-188 KTNTSLDLGQIDGI
+188 KANTSLDLGQIDGI
-202 KRIVAGSIAN
+202 KRIVAGSVAN

-298 NSVIRSEQNIEEHKI
+298 NSVIRSEQNIEEHKV

-345 DKTVSNTNYEISKQI
+345 DKTVANTNYEISKQI

-390 GDATGVVKYFPLDE
+390 GDATGTVKYFPLDE

-467 FIVLFVLYKKVIVP
+467 FIVLFVLYKKVIMP
-481 FMDKML
+481 FMEKML
-487 KDLTPDDESLL
+487 KDLTPDDDSLL

-514 FKAAK
+514 FKAAR

-529 KDFNEEDLKYDVLL
+529 QDFNEEDLKYDVLL

-554 EEVASLLQG
+554 EEVANLLQG
-563 MIKNDSAFA
+563 MVKNDSAFA